1 MSPGNPHLYQLD
13 GCSEEHQSNA
23 LHWIT
28 VRITKPEC
36 RTSEKEYRQ
45 MLERSW
51 EIRNDTIIG
60 RNYRET
66 HNAKDQD
73 PGQNLRQAFHKQD

>member
-13 GCSEEHQSNA
+13 SCSEEHQSNA

-45 MLERSW
+45 MLERSR
-51 EIRNDTIIG
+51 EIRDHPIIG
-60 RNYRET
+60 RHYRET
-66 HNAKDQD
+66 HNNKDQD
-73 PGQNLRQAFHKQD
+73 PGQNLGQASHKEE